1 MPGSDKYIRYQ
12 RSMLFSR
19 VIPLSW
25 NPVMLPNR
33 LPLLTPRSGI
43 FGAILPR
50 LVLLNRSMS
59 LETEESIIMEDSML
73 FIFSAWDIEG
83 VFTSVHLFLLFVLLS
98 LGLQYGDVVQLHHR
112 VQPDFLFLLLLLVH
126 LYFLEIL

>member
-73 FIFSAWDIEG
+73 FIFSARSIS
-83 VFTSVHLFLLFVLLS
+83 FCFSCYFLLAFNMAMWSSFITESSPIFYFFSSFLS
-98 LGLQYGDVVQLHHR
+98 TSISLR
-112 VQPDFLFLLLLLVH
+112 FSKMF
-126 LYFLEIL
+126 F